1 MGSCRASSRASARPY
16 LRSSALARAVPACAR
31 PLPSSWVC
39 PTSTDNLLR
48 ESSTAKKAT
57 PISRRG
63 PLGCRRARTQGR
75 EGGHMSKPGA
85 PSRRDGEE
93 RAPRVIAVVNQKG
106 GVGKTTTAVNVA
118 ASIAAAE
125 RRTLLLDLDPQGNA
139 SSGVGVSPRTVEL
152 SVYDALIG
160 RAKLPDA

>member
-48 ESSTAKKAT
+48 ESSTATKAT

-106 GVGKTTTAVNVA
+106 GVGKTTTAVNVPP
-118 ASIAAAE
+118 SIAAPQ
-125 RRTLLLDLDPQGNA
+125 RLTLLLAPYPHAKARGH
-139 SSGVGVSPRTVEL
+139 VGDS
-152 SVYDALIG
+152 
-160 RAKLPDA
+160 